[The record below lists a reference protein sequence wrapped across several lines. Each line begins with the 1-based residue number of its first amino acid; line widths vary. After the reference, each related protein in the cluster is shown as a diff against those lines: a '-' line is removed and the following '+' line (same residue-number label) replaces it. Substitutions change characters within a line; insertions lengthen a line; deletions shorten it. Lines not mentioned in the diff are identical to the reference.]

1 MNNTEDLKALIDS
14 FLAYRNILVPLQESL
29 HSAVESYGSIKDD
42 ISRLEQTFGGQ
53 TKAQLDK
60 IYLTI
65 NQQARSSAE
74 MSEKIDK
81 FVAGIDRYTKMM
93 ADTNEKFSNIEEKL
107 LTINAIEKNAEE
119 QIQRLDAIINEK
131 KINYNIKDLQKT
143 LESYN
148 KNVER
153 VSDFINKD
161 VAKVLQDNGK
171 KIDEIKRDN
180 ELLSESLKSQ
190 GQTVDSLISAFRE
203 TNSLLRKSIE
213 SEDVNESYIFDIL
226 DKWASSRRVKI
237 KPDEYNAKRNG
248 KNKKDK

>member
-143 LESYN
+143 LE
-148 KNVER
+148 R
-153 VSDFINKD
+153 Q
-161 VAKVLQDNGK
+161 KVVYENTKLQQ
-171 KIDEIKRDN
+171 KR
-180 ELLSESLKSQ
+180 
-190 GQTVDSLISAFRE
+190 
-203 TNSLLRKSIE
+203 
-213 SEDVNESYIFDIL
+213 
-226 DKWASSRRVKI
+226 
-237 KPDEYNAKRNG
+237 
-248 KNKKDK
+248 

>member
-42 ISRLEQTFGGQ
+42 IARLEQTFGGQ

-60 IYLTI
+60 IYSTI
-65 NQQARSSAE
+65 NQQAKSSAE
-74 MSEKIDK
+74 MSDKIDK

-119 QIQRLDAIINEK
+119 QIVRLDAIINEK

-143 LESYN
+143 LENYN

-171 KIDEIKRDN
+171 KIDDIKRDN
-180 ELLSESLKSQ
+180 DLLAESMKSQ
-190 GQTVDSLISAFRE
+190 GQTVDTLISVFRE
-203 TNSLLRKSIE
+203 TNSLLRKTME
-213 SEDVNESYIFDIL
+213 NEDVNESYIFDIL
-226 DKWASSRRVKI
+226 DKWASSRKVKI
-237 KPDEYNAKRNG
+237 KPAEYGIN
-248 KNKKDK
+248 KNKRKKKKE